1 MRTPRARTTDPKTS
15 HDAAESVREV
25 TATQD
30 YVLRAL
36 RRPRTD
42 VELVEAYRNFK
53 IAPKASESGLRTR
66 RSELVRQGLVRDSGR
81 RVVLDSGR
89 AAIVWEK
96 SL

>member
-1 MRTPRARTTDPKTS
+1 MGAHGDARRTEIL
-15 HDAAESVREV
+15 DAAESVRDV

-36 RRPRTD
+36 RKPRTD
-42 VELVEAYRNFK
+42 VELLEAYRNFK
-53 IAPKASESGLRTR
+53 RAPRASESGLRTR

-81 RVVLDSGR
+81 RVVLESGR

-96 SL
+96 S

>member
-1 MRTPRARTTDPKTS
+1 MKTPRARTTDPKTS
-15 HDAAESVREV
+15 HDAAESVHDV

-36 RRPRTD
+36 RKPRTD
-42 VELVEAYRNFK
+42 VELLEAYRNFK
-53 IAPKASESGLRTR
+53 RAPRASESGLRTR

-81 RVVLDSGR
+81 RVVLESGR

-96 SL
+96 S